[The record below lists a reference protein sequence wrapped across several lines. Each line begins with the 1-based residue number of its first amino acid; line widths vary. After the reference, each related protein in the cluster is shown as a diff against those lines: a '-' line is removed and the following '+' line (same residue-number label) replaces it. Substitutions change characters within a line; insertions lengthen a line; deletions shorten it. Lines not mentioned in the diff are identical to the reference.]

1 VTARFKRYA
10 FLVHRWT
17 GVGMCILMALWFASG
32 MVMLFVGY
40 PKLTPWE
47 RLERLPALAAPCC
60 VAPGAGA
67 WTLTSIG
74 QRPVYL
80 QGAKAVDALTGATM
94 AAGDAA
100 ALASARAFLPGAGA
114 RYDGVIMEDRWTHS
128 GALNAHRPLHVIE
141 MGDSAATRLYISSAT
156 GQVVLD
162 APRAQRLWNFAG
174 AWLHWVYMLRDQP
187 KDPVWSW
194 TVIILSAIGV
204 VSTVTGILNGLWRWR
219 FNGAYK
225 NGAKSPFRDAV
236 MRWHHM
242 LGLVF
247 GALVFAW
254 MFSGLMSMNPLGMFD
269 AKGARPDVASFAAF
283 AGNAS
288 TLDIGVPAALALL
301 DAAGFH
307 AVELEGRTLAG
318 QPYLLARDRSNATRL
333 VTMSGVLQRWPDATL
348 AAAARRLLPAPI
360 VDTST
365 VTQYDAYYYK
375 RQTQSMYGADERRL
389 PVLRVVFDDPG
400 ATWVYLDPATGTVV
414 EAMDRSQRA
423 GRWLFNFL
431 HSWDLPVLLDAG
443 WLREALFIALGAGG
457 ILLSTT
463 AAVLGWRRVRIKLG
477 STA

>member
-1 VTARFKRYA
+1 VTARFKRYV

-60 VAPGAGA
+60 VEPGAGA

-114 RYDGVIMEDRWTHS
+114 RYDGVVMEDRWTHS
-128 GALNAHRPLHVIE
+128 GTLNAHRPLHVIE
-141 MGDSAATRLYISSAT
+141 MDDSAATRLYISSAT

-204 VSTVTGILNGLWRWR
+204 VSTVTGILNGVWRWR

-242 LGLVF
+242 LGLGF
-247 GALVFAW
+247 GALVFTW
-254 MFSGLMSMNPLGMFD
+254 MFSGLMSMNPLGIFD

-283 AGNAS
+283 AGNAR

-307 AVELEGRTLAG
+307 AVELDGRTLAG
-318 QPYLLARDRSNATRL
+318 QPYILARDRSNATRL
-333 VTMSGVLQRWPDATL
+333 VTMSGVLQRWPDAAL
-348 AAAARRLLPAPI
+348 AAKARRLLPAPI

-414 EAMDRSQRA
+414 ESMDRSQRA

-431 HSWDLPVLLDAG
+431 HSWDLPVLLGAG
-443 WLREALFIALGAGG
+443 PLREALFIALGAGG
-457 ILLSTT
+457 ILLSIT

>member
-1 VTARFKRYA
+1 VKARFKRTA

-47 RLERLPALAAPCC
+47 RLERLPEIAAPCC
-60 VAPGAGA
+60 AAPGAGA

-80 QGAKAVDALTGATM
+80 QGAKAVDALTGAAT
-94 AAGDAA
+94 AVGDAA

-128 GALNAHRPLHVIE
+128 GALNAHRPLHVVE
-141 MGDSAATRLYISSAT
+141 MDDSAATRLYISSAT

-174 AWLHWVYMLRDQP
+174 AWLHWVYMLRDRP

-225 NGAKSPFRDAV
+225 SGAKSPFRDAV

-247 GALVFAW
+247 GALVFTW

-269 AKGARPDVASFAAF
+269 AKGARPDAAAF
-283 AGNAS
+283 AGSARAV
-288 TLDIGVPAALALL
+288 DIGVPAALALL
-301 DAAGFH
+301 GADGFH

-318 QPYLLARDRSNATRL
+318 QPYILARDRSNATRL
-333 VTMSGVLQRWPDATL
+333 VVASTVLQRWPDAAL
-348 AAAARRLLPAPI
+348 AAAARRLLPTRIAA
-360 VDTST
+360 TST

-389 PVLRVVFDDPG
+389 PVLKITFDDPG
-400 ATWVYLDPATGTVV
+400 ATWVYLDPATGMVV
-414 EAMDRSQRA
+414 ETMDRSQRV

-431 HSWDLPVLLDAG
+431 HSWDVPVLLGAG
-443 WLREALFIALGAGG
+443 WLREALFIALGTGG

>member
-128 GALNAHRPLHVIE
+128 GALDAHRPLHVIE

-283 AGNAS
+283 AGNAR

-301 DAAGFH
+301 DADGFH

-360 VDTST
+360 VATST

-375 RQTQSMYGADERRL
+375 RQTQSMYGANERRL

-431 HSWDLPVLLDAG
+431 HSWDLPVLLGAG

>member
-1 VTARFKRYA
+1 VAVTARFKRTA

-47 RLERLPALAAPCC
+47 RLERLPEIAAPCC
-60 VAPGAGA
+60 AAPGAGA

-80 QGAKAVDALTGATM
+80 QGAKAVDALTGAAT
-94 AAGDAA
+94 AVGDAA

-128 GALNAHRPLHVIE
+128 GALNAHRPLHVVE
-141 MGDSAATRLYISSAT
+141 MDDSAATRLYISSAT

-174 AWLHWVYMLRDQP
+174 AWLHWVYMLRDRP

-194 TVIILSAIGV
+194 TVIVLSAIGV

-225 NGAKSPFRDAV
+225 SGAKSPFRDAV

-247 GALVFAW
+247 GALVFTW

-269 AKGARPDVASFAAF
+269 AKGARPDAAAF
-283 AGNAS
+283 AGNAR

-301 DAAGFH
+301 GADGFH
-307 AVELEGRTLAG
+307 AVELEARTLAG
-318 QPYLLARDRSNATRL
+318 QPYILARDRSNATRL
-333 VTMSGVLQRWPDATL
+333 VVASTVLQRWPDAAL
-348 AAAARRLLPAPI
+348 AAAARRLLPARI
-360 VDTST
+360 AATST

-389 PVLRVVFDDPG
+389 PVLKITFDDPG

-414 EAMDRSQRA
+414 ESMDRSQRV

-431 HSWDLPVLLDAG
+431 HSWDVPVLLGAG
-443 WLREALFIALGAGG
+443 WLREALFITLGTGG